1 MNKVLKRSFL
11 AVVSVAAVASIA
23 SCGGSGSTTESK
35 YLIVSINTGVESLD
49 SQVATDGTSFEVM
62 ATYLEGLY
70 RVDGDGNAVL
80 GMAKSVDKSSD
91 GKTYTF
97 TLRDDAYWYTS
108 DGKQYAPVTAKDFVF
123 GWQRGDS
130 PELQSEYQ
138 FMFSDVA
145 LIKNAADVYSGKKA
159 LSELGITAVSDKV
172 LKVELDSPVT
182 FFDKLMYFPTFYPVN
197 QAFFESVGG
206 TDGYGTSPEKALSNG
221 PFMLESYAPS
231 AVSFSLKK
239 NAGYY
244 DASSV
249 KIDGV
254 NYKVYQEDSTAY
266 LAYKNGD
273 LDIAPISGE
282 LVDSN
287 KSSSEFNS
295 VEAGYLWYIS
305 PNLQDANHPEIAN
318 EDFRKALNLA
328 IDRQAICDTLLKD
341 GSVAA
346 EYAVPEKLATGP
358 DGKDYRETASTYDYT
373 EKGTKTASNYMGAAK
388 KALGKDSFSLALE
401 CDNEASSVAEMI
413 QAQIQKALPEVKI
426 TLNPKVKK
434 QRVADM
440 QNGDFEICLT
450 RWGPD
455 YADPMTYL
463 GMWKTGNSNN
473 YGLWSNA
480 KYDQLISDCTD
491 GAYATDP
498 SARWAHLKEAE
509 DIVMDE
515 AVIIPVYQKGDSYL
529 ISSGVSGIE
538 FHAVALNRVFR
549 NVTKK

>member
-1 MNKVLKRSFL
+1 MNKTMRKSFL
-11 AVVSVAAVASIA
+11 AVVSIAAVATIA
-23 SCGGSGSTTESK
+23 SCGEQETTTSK
-35 YLIVSINTGVESLD
+35 YLNVSINTGVESLD
-49 SQVATDGTSFEVM
+49 TQVATDGTSFEVM
-62 ATYLEGLY
+62 ANYIEGLY

-80 GMAKSVDKSSD
+80 GMAKSVDKSTD

-97 TLRDDAYWYTS
+97 TIRDDAYWYTS
-108 DGKQYAPVTAKDFVF
+108 DGKQYAPVTAQDFVF

-138 FMFSDVA
+138 FMFTDVA
-145 LIKNAADVYSGKKA
+145 LVKNAADVYAGTKA
-159 LSELGITAVSDKV
+159 LSELGITATDDKT
-172 LKVELDSPVT
+172 LKVEIDSPVS
-182 FFDKLMYFPTFYPVN
+182 FFEKLMYFPTFYPVN
-197 QAFFESVGG
+197 QKFFESVGG
-206 TDGYGTSPEKALSNG
+206 TDGYGTSPEKSLSNG

-239 NAGYY
+239 NSGYY
-244 DASSV
+244 DASKV
-249 KIDGV
+249 AIDGV

-287 KSSSEFNS
+287 KSSSEFHS

-305 PNLQDANHPEIAN
+305 PNLQDTAHPEIAN
-318 EDFRKALNLA
+318 EDFRKAINLA

-346 EYAVPEKLATGP
+346 EYAVPEQLATGP

-373 EKGTKTASNYMGAAK
+373 EGGTKTAKDYMDAAK
-388 KALGKDSFSLALE
+388 KTLGKSTFSLALE

-413 QAQIQKALPEVKI
+413 QAQIQSTFPEITI

-480 KYDQLISDCTD
+480 KYDQLIDDCTD
-491 GAYATDP
+491 GAYATDTT
-498 SARWAHLKEAE
+498 ARWAHLKEAE

-529 ISSGVSGIE
+529 ISDSTTGIE
-538 FHAVALNRVFR
+538 FHSVALNRVFR